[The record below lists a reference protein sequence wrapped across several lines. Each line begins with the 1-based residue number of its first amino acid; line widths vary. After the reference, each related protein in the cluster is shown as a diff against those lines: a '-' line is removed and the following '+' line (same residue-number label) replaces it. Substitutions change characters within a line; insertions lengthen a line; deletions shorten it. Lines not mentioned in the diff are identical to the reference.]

1 MAWWYMLEI
10 LELHRE
16 GKKYAF
22 PPYTPKNIS
31 FWNSHKQYKY
41 SIIKNQLL
49 RKDMDV
55 NEH

>member
-1 MAWWYMLEI
+1 MLEI

-22 PPYTPKNIS
+22 PPYTPKNNS

-49 RKDMDV
+49 KKDMDV